1 MNTTLDIKMNKI
13 SLQKLKIINEVIECE
28 SATEAARRLNISTS
42 AISYTIKGLRDYLG
56 TDIFTRTKL
65 GLKPNETSFALQQR
79 YREIMS
85 LNSTKRKFHVAT
97 YSLIELLL
105 TNSVQAMEGNTLFH
119 FQTMDENEEERLR
132 KLKLREVD
140 IDIGGKLPD
149 DISITSKRYLQSDTT
164 ILVREN
170 HSNIKDSFTLN
181 DWENN
186 THLRWRRD
194 LGSITSMI
202 DEIKF
207 ADELF
212 LNRKISWESPNLL
225 TMAWLCANSDAI
237 MVIPE
242 IFVAP
247 LKKLFALKSLT
258 PPAELRMKFEC
269 YIHYHRAL
277 NSELNQLDL
286 TFI

>member
-1 MNTTLDIKMNKI
+1 MNTAPENKMNKI

-28 SATEAARRLNISTS
+28 SATKAAARLNISAST
-42 AISYTIKGLRDYLG
+42 ISYTIKSLKDYLG
-56 TDIFTRTKL
+56 TDIFIRTKF
-65 GLKPNETSFALQQR
+65 GLKPNDTALALQAR
-79 YREIMS
+79 FREILS

-105 TNSVQAMEGNTLFH
+105 TDSVKAMEGNTLFH
-119 FQTMDENEEERLR
+119 FQTMDENEDERLR

-140 IDIGGKLPD
+140 IDIGGKLPED
-149 DISITSKRYLQSDTT
+149 MAIISKRYLQSNTV
-164 ILVREN
+164 ILVNEN
-170 HSNIKDSFTLN
+170 HSKIDNQFTLN
-181 DWENN
+181 DWRNN
-186 THLRWRRD
+186 PHLRWRRD

-202 DEIKF
+202 DGINF

-247 LKKLFALKSLT
+247 LKKLFALKSFSLPT
-258 PPAELRMKFEC
+258 ELEMKFEC

-277 NSELNQLDL
+277 HSELNQLDL
-286 TFI
+286 SFS